1 MRVIMNS
8 QNTASDIAYEL
19 GSRLKVARLNADF
32 TQKQLAEKAG
42 VSLKAVVNSEN
53 GKSTLESF
61 IAILIA
67 LELTEHLNNFL
78 PKQNIS
84 PIQLAKL
91 QGKTRKRATGASH
104 TTHKN
109 NEPSTW

>member
-1 MRVIMNS
+1 MKEYEKTSR
-8 QNTASDIAYEL
+8 ALALEL
-19 GSRLKVARLNADF
+19 GDRLKVARLNADF

-61 IAILIA
+61 VAILMA
-67 LELTEHLNNFL
+67 LELTEQLNSFL
-78 PKQNIS
+78 PKQDIS

-91 QGKTRKRATGASH
+91 RGKTRKRATGSSH
-104 TTHKN
+104 TVDQKD
-109 NEPSTW
+109 ESYTW